1 MQQQFGPV
9 SRPFWHGG
17 LVTVAGQQFKSAQS
31 VKIIGKQNYSIPAL
45 PDCLTAL
52 STCVSLV

>member
-1 MQQQFGPV
+1 MQQFGPV

-17 LVTVAGQQFKSAQS
+17 LVTAAGQQFKSAQS